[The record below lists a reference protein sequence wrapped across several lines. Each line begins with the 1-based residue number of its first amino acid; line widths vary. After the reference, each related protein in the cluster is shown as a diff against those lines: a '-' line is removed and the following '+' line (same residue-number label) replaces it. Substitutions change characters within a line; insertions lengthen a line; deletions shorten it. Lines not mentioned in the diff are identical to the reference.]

1 MQNKKIWLGV
11 ALALVLAGA
20 AGGVWFYMQPSKPI
34 RSTVKPRPVQV
45 PAPKEQAQPKPTAS
59 DAKGVAVAPITQ
71 FSPGTVYSGTLGEVT
86 GLQAGR
92 DINKAAFEFKQ
103 MEVKVKEME

>member
-45 PAPKEQAQPKPTAS
+45 PAPKEQTQPK
-59 DAKGVAVAPITQ
+59 I
-71 FSPGTVYSGTLGEVT
+71 
-86 GLQAGR
+86 GR
-92 DINKAAFEFKQ
+92 AH
-103 MEVKVKEME
+103 V

>member
-34 RSTVKPRPVQV
+34 
-45 PAPKEQAQPKPTAS
+45 
-59 DAKGVAVAPITQ
+59 
-71 FSPGTVYSGTLGEVT
+71 
-86 GLQAGR
+86 
-92 DINKAAFEFKQ
+92 
-103 MEVKVKEME
+103 